1 MTDGAERITQRR
13 VRALRG
19 TAAAA
24 VAVLFA
30 STAHT
35 LSGGDAP
42 PLWLILG
49 VTILAA
55 PLCIALVGRRRS
67 LARSGLAVA
76 AAQLALH
83 AAFAAVGAAAPA
95 DAPAAMP
102 GSALRGHEHV
112 MAMLGATTMDPAAT
126 TMTIGHGLA
135 ALVTFVVLAWSEAA
149 AAAISRGIRHLL
161 RRVPAHAAP
170 HPAATPPVASAP
182 APVPAAVFLA
192 CVTRR
197 GPPAHSALASFA

>member
-1 MTDGAERITQRR
+1 MTDGTERMTQRR

-42 PLWLILG
+42 PLWLIVG

-55 PLCIALVGRRRS
+55 QLCIALVGRRRT
-67 LARSGLAVA
+67 LIGLGLAVA

-95 DAPAAMP
+95 ATRGPTLD
-102 GSALRGHEHV
+102 GHEHV
-112 MAMLGATTMDPAAT
+112 MPMLGVTAADPAAA
-126 TMTIGHGLA
+126 TMTLGHVLA
-135 ALVTFVVLAWSEAA
+135 ALVTFVVLAWGEAVV
-149 AAAISRGIRHLL
+149 AAIARGIRHVLA
-161 RRVPAHAAP
+161 RVPAHAT
-170 HPAATPPVASAP
+170 TPPTTTPGLAP
-182 APVPAAVFLA
+182 APVHAPAPVFLA

-197 GPPAHSALASFA
+197 GPPARSALASFT